1 MAVRNR
7 RNFAP
12 PPVFNISSV
21 FYHTIIIF
29 GSTMKNKKVLI
40 ASVIVAALAIA
51 GFIFANSG
59 KPSSDAAAARVK
71 VAKGKIV
78 DKALAVG
85 TIEPENEISVKSKVS
100 GVVKK
105 IFVEVGTFVKAGAPL
120 LEVRPDPT
128 PIEVADARRLIEMQ
142 EIDLSMLGRNRVR
155 QESLYEKKLISEKEH
170 DDFEQKY
177 RESELRLR
185 MAKEKLTLLQSG
197 RTRIGNTEIESVIK
211 APIDGFMLSKTIEVG
226 DPVTPLSSFQE
237 GTVLMKMANMEN
249 LLFKGTVDEIDVGKL
264 KEGMEVELKVGA
276 LPNDTVRGTLKMISL
291 KAEKKENVTSF
302 PIEILIPKSQK
313 AKLRAGYSANA
324 SIIIQKKENILTIP
338 ERVVEFRG
346 DSAFVRV
353 PLGAE
358 KSEEKYIKTGLSDA
372 ISIEVKSGLKEGD
385 ELLEKA
391 VKQIQ

>member
-1 MAVRNR
+1 
-7 RNFAP
+7 
-12 PPVFNISSV
+12 
-21 FYHTIIIF
+21 
-29 GSTMKNKKVLI
+29 MKNKKILI
-40 ASVIVAALAIA
+40 ASVVIAVLAIA
-51 GFIFANSG
+51 GFIFVNNG
-59 KPSSDAAAARVK
+59 KPAPDAASARVK

-105 IFVEVGTFVKAGAPL
+105 IFVEVGSYVKAGDPL
-120 LEVRPDPT
+120 LEVKPDPT
-128 PIEVADARRLIEMQ
+128 PVEVADARRLIEMQ
-142 EIDLSMLGRNRVR
+142 ELELGMLGRNRVR
-155 QESLYEKKLISEKEH
+155 QESLYEKKLISDKEH

-211 APIDGFMLSKTIEVG
+211 SPISGFMLSKTIEVG